1 MGRQPAVYL
10 LASGRNGTVY
20 LGVTS
25 NLVRRVWQH
34 RTSAVDGFSARYDVH
49 LLVWFEV
56 HDTMA
61 SAISREKRIKKW
73 RRAWKADLIESANP
87 YRRDLWSEIIG

>member
-61 SAISREKRIKKW
+61 SAIAREKRIKKW

-87 YRRDLWSEIIG
+87 HWRDLWSEIIG